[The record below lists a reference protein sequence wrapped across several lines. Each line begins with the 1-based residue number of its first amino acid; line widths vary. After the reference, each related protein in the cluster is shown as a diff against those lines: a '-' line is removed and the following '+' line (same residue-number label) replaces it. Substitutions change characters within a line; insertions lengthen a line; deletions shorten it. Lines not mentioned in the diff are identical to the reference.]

1 MALLSKL
8 KKEYNIPTQNIIG
21 HSDIVLVAKR
31 PKRTIPLNTLAEN
44 GFGLWKDD
52 ILQTA
57 LSILILNR
65 RYALSDMTL
74 KIFPLPSK
82 HLNYTLSKKEV
93 DSVLN
98 QNTINT
104 ILDLQKNSK
113 SIL

>member
-21 HSDIVLVAKR
+21 HSDIAPSRKNDPSALF
-31 PKRTIPLNTLAEN
+31 PWNTLAEN

-65 RYALSDMTL
+65 RYR
-74 KIFPLPSK
+74 I
-82 HLNYTLSKKEV
+82 
-93 DSVLN
+93 
-98 QNTINT
+98 
-104 ILDLQKNSK
+104 
-113 SIL
+113 

>member
-21 HSDIVLVAKR
+21 HSDIALVAKR
-31 PKRTIPLNTLAEN
+31 PKRTIPLEYISRKWIW
-44 GFGLWKDD
+44 FVEDD

-74 KIFPLPSK
+74 KIFRC
-82 HLNYTLSKKEV
+82 H
-93 DSVLN
+93 
-98 QNTINT
+98 Q
-104 ILDLQKNSK
+104 
-113 SIL
+113 SI

>member
-1 MALLSKL
+1 M
-8 KKEYNIPTQNIIG
+8 
-21 HSDIVLVAKR
+21 DLVCGKMIFYK
-31 PKRTIPLNTLAEN
+31 PP
-44 GFGLWKDD
+44 
-52 ILQTA
+52 

-82 HLNYTLSKKEV
+82 HLNYTYPKEV

-104 ILDLQKNSK
+104 IYSIYKNSK